1 MKRIKKAQSILEYV
15 IILTAIIL
23 AIVAASEAFK
33 GNVTGM
39 INKAGAKIGGVKL
52 D

>member
-1 MKRIKKAQSILEYV
+1 MKRVKKAQSILEYV

-23 AIVAASEAFK
+23 GIVAVSGGFK
-33 GNVTGM
+33 GSVKGM
-39 INKAGAKIGGVKL
+39 IEKAGNKIGGVKL